1 MDYITPSK
9 FEYLKRHTLA
19 KMGLR
24 KLYPDTI
31 AHALYYALKH
41 DAELNLNDHEFKEIV
56 ALDDCVVNVLLFEYA
71 TRNKRAKVVAAIKDR
86 ANEIKRWDKRDRDKQ
101 WLLIYQLWTANELTG
116 NAQGFLAELKT
127 KNFQFLKIPTA
138 KKSLDV

>member
-1 MDYITPSK
+1 
-9 FEYLKRHTLA
+9 
-19 KMGLR
+19 
-24 KLYPDTI
+24 
-31 AHALYYALKH
+31 
-41 DAELNLNDHEFKEIV
+41 LNDDELKEIV

-101 WLLIYQLWTANELTG
+101 WLLIYQLWTAKELTG
-116 NAQGFLAELKT
+116 NAQGFLAGLKT

-138 KKSLDV
+138 KKSPDA